1 MITSNQCHGQSFL
14 RNCLCLAVVFIAEQ
28 AGLSQGFQNRF
39 SMPEGLLMTAPRE
52 VEVLLSDAQEA
63 IDAKQWAEASV
74 TLGQL
79 LGIEESAG
87 DGPLG
92 EDYFL
97 SPAARTKEG
106 ARTVLGQAKKM
117 LENLPEEAK
126 QAVELRYGV
135 KAQQLLEQAIDQND
149 IGLLHELSSRYGFT
163 DAGRDA
169 SLLLAEHLLTIGNTV
184 DATNTLERLLSDRS
198 ARDRFGAGLGVLAVA
213 SKLASSTTTQ
223 AARLLVEVR
232 EFFPSVSLDWAGSK
246 VGWNDKTTGESILQ
260 SLSKEDFKKIA
271 VRIRHPRFEGGGLDR
286 NANTD
291 GGQPIPILRWSV
303 DLHESAQ
310 HKENLERTLRKQLAE
325 RRAHLVP
332 VVVACARRVAH
343 TQIAVHLYTE
353 SPLARRERGHA

>member
-1 MITSNQCHGQSFL
+1 MITSNQCHEQNFL
-14 RNCLCLAVVFIAEQ
+14 RKCLCLAVVFLAEQ
-28 AGLSQGFQNRF
+28 VGLSQGFQNRF

-97 SPAARTKEG
+97 SPSARTKDG

-169 SLLLAEHLLTIGNTV
+169 SMLLAEHLLTIGNTV
-184 DATNTLERLLSDRS
+184 DATNTL
-198 ARDRFGAGLGVLAVA
+198 
-213 SKLASSTTTQ
+213 
-223 AARLLVEVR
+223 
-232 EFFPSVSLDWAGSK
+232 
-246 VGWNDKTTGESILQ
+246 
-260 SLSKEDFKKIA
+260 
-271 VRIRHPRFEGGGLDR
+271 
-286 NANTD
+286 
-291 GGQPIPILRWSV
+291 
-303 DLHESAQ
+303 
-310 HKENLERTLRKQLAE
+310 
-325 RRAHLVP
+325 
-332 VVVACARRVAH
+332 
-343 TQIAVHLYTE
+343 
-353 SPLARRERGHA
+353 

>member
-149 IGLLHELSSRYGFT
+149 IGPN
-163 DAGRDA
+163 
-169 SLLLAEHLLTIGNTV
+169 I
-184 DATNTLERLLSDRS
+184 
-198 ARDRFGAGLGVLAVA
+198 
-213 SKLASSTTTQ
+213 
-223 AARLLVEVR
+223 
-232 EFFPSVSLDWAGSK
+232 
-246 VGWNDKTTGESILQ
+246 
-260 SLSKEDFKKIA
+260 
-271 VRIRHPRFEGGGLDR
+271 
-286 NANTD
+286 
-291 GGQPIPILRWSV
+291 
-303 DLHESAQ
+303 
-310 HKENLERTLRKQLAE
+310 
-325 RRAHLVP
+325 
-332 VVVACARRVAH
+332 C
-343 TQIAVHLYTE
+343 
-353 SPLARRERGHA
+353 